1 MAVFARRLPVASRAG
16 AGVSYLEWSVIFAGA
31 VGAAAISFL
40 LLTFGASIG
49 LSLTSPWPGAG
60 VSVWATVI
68 AVAWWTVLV
77 EIGSFFVGGYLA
89 GRMRTRWGATPRSEG
104 EFRDGA
110 HGFMVWAVGVLMFAL
125 VLAWTGGAILKMAT
139 QPASNVAAGAA
150 SSNANALQAGPVDY
164 AVDILLRPAPR
175 AANSGTAGEATT
187 GTGALRN
194 EASRI
199 IAGSI
204 KNGEF
209 TARDR
214 DYLTQ
219 VVQARNGSSQADAQQ
234 RVDQAINEAKD
245 REIKTR
251 AAADLARR
259 TALIAGFLTAA
270 SLLISLAAA
279 CFGAGLGGRH
289 RDEGTTAH
297 LLGHR
302 VW

>member
-1 MAVFARRLPVASRAG
+1 MAVLARRSSAALRG
-16 AGVSYLEWSVIFAGA
+16 AGVSYIEWSAIFAGA
-31 VGAAAISFL
+31 IGAAAISFL

-49 LSLTSPWPGAG
+49 LTLTSPWPGAG
-60 VSVWATVI
+60 ISIWATVI

-89 GRMRTRWGATPRSEG
+89 GRMRARWGATRSEVH
-104 EFRDGA
+104 FRDGA
-110 HGFMVWAVGVLMFAL
+110 HGFMVWAVGVLMGAL
-125 VLAWTGGAILKMAT
+125 VLAGTGGAILKLAT
-139 QPASNVAAGAA
+139 QPASNVASG
-150 SSNANALQAGPVDY
+150 NANAMQVGPVDY
-164 AVDILLRPAPR
+164 AVDVLLRPAPR
-175 AANSGTAGEATT
+175 AATPGTTGEATA
-187 GTGALRN
+187 GTAALRN
-194 EASRI
+194 EAGRI

-279 CFGAGLGGRH
+279 CFGASLGGRH
-289 RDEGTTAH
+289 RDEGTPAH
-297 LLGHR
+297 LFGHR